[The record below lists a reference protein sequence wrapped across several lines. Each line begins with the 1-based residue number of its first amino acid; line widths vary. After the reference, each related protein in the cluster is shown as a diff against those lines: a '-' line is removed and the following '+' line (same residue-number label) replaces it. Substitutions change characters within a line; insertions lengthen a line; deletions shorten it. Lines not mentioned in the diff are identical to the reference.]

1 MQALHINGNDLTL
14 EAVREVAQPDVRRPV
29 LLDPDAREAV
39 NRARAVVDTL
49 VANNRI
55 SYAITTGVGKLSDVH
70 IVGDQVRELQIN
82 LVRSHA
88 VGVGE
93 PLSIPDT
100 RAMMLLRANSLAKGN
115 SGIRG
120 ISIDTICEMLNRGVT
135 PMVPSQGSVGA
146 SGDLAPLAHLAL
158 ALIGEGECLDEKGGR
173 IPSAEALKRAQIKP
187 LVLEAKE
194 AVSLINGTQA
204 MLAIGILM
212 VLAAE
217 TLVDTADVIGAMACD
232 ALKGTN
238 VAFDERI
245 QKARPHA
252 GQIRTA
258 ANLRRLLEQSQIRD
272 SHRDCGR
279 VQDAYSL
286 RCIPQVHGAVR
297 DTLAHCRSV
306 FETETNSAVDNPLVF
321 VKNPKAM
328 DGEGDVLSGGNFHG
342 EPLAFALDFLAIAL
356 SALAGIS
363 ERRLERMVNPA
374 LSEGLPPFLAPGAGM
389 NSGFMMPQVTAAA
402 LVSENKVLSHPASVD
417 SITTSGNK
425 EDFVSMGMTA
435 ASKLKR
441 VVENTRNT
449 LAIEAM
455 AAAQAIDFLAPLKTS
470 KPLQQAH
477 AAIRAVC
484 ATMEKDRVMYR
495 GFRTHCE
502 FDCERQAGRRSA
514 LNILTKI
521 CPLEICH
528 HDHELAEGKGPA
540 TRFSPTPRC
549 LMRSRRERIAVY
561 SHPLSALDSP
571 RFNASPPRGA
581 PELSA
586 FSP

>member
-1 MQALHINGNDLTL
+1 LKALHINGNDLTL
-14 EAVREVAQPDVRRPV
+14 EAVREVAAEKRPV

-39 NRARAVVDTL
+39 NRARAVVDAL
-49 VANNRI
+49 VANNTV

-70 IVGDQVRELQIN
+70 IVGDQVRELQVN

-93 PLSIPDT
+93 PLSISDT
-100 RAMMLLRANSLAKGN
+100 RAMMLLRANSLSKGN
-115 SGIRG
+115 SGVRAIT
-120 ISIDTICEMLNRGVT
+120 IDTICEMLNRGMT

-158 ALIGEGECLDEKGGR
+158 ALIGEGESFDEKGGR
-173 IPSAEALKRAQIKP
+173 VASAQALKRLQIKP

-204 MLAIGILM
+204 MLGIGSLM
-212 VLAAE
+212 LLDAE
-217 TLVDTADVIGAMACD
+217 TLVDSADVIGAMACD

-252 GQIRTA
+252 GQIKTA
-258 ANLRRLLEQSQIRD
+258 ANLRRLLAQSEIRD
-272 SHRDCGR
+272 SHRECGR

-297 DTLAHCRSV
+297 DTLAHCRAV

-321 VKNPKAM
+321 VKNPKASNG
-328 DGEGDVLSGGNFHG
+328 DGEGEVLSGGNFHG
-342 EPLAFALDFLAIAL
+342 QPLAFALDFLAIAL

-402 LVSENKVLSHPASVD
+402 LVSENKVLAHPASVD

-435 ASKLKR
+435 ANKLKR
-441 VVENTRNT
+441 VVENTRNA

-477 AAIRAVC
+477 AAIRTVC
-484 ATMEKDRVMYR
+484 ATMVKDRVMYQD
-495 GFRTHCE
+495 F
-502 FDCERQAGRRSA
+502 A
-514 LNILTKI
+514 
-521 CPLEICH
+521 
-528 HDHELAEGKGPA
+528 
-540 TRFSPTPRC
+540 
-549 LMRSRRERIAVY
+549 RIAE
-561 SHPLSALDSP
+561 LI
-571 RFNASPPRGA
+571 ASGKLASLVR
-581 PELSA
+581 
-586 FSP
+586 